1 METHQ
6 TLAEGVSNESKKL
19 NPRKQN
25 HHPRCEVP
33 EIEVK
38 ELIDHILS
46 YR

>member
-6 TLAEGVSNESKKL
+6 TLAGVSNESKKL

-25 HHPRCEVP
+25 HRPWCEVP
-33 EIEVK
+33 EYEVK